1 MEEKIEFYKEKE
13 FKDTEIG
20 SIPKDWEDISA
31 ADIADYINGYP
42 FSPTDWKMYGIPI
55 IRIQNLND
63 PNAEFNFFNGEIDD
77 IYKIKN
83 GDLLFSWSASI
94 GIYIWKRGDAVLNQ
108 HIFKVIPKTSI
119 NKLFLYYD
127 LLLAIEQLKGRVH
140 GSTMKHFQKNELKT
154 IFIPI
159 PSIKEQQKIS
169 EILST
174 IDETIQKTD
183 DIIAKTESLKKGL
196 MQELFTKGIGH
207 KEFKDTEIGRIPKDW
222 EVIKLRDVLLL
233 LRNGI
238 TLRQRKERNGYPV
251 TRIETI
257 SEEKID
263 PSKLGYVIGLSE
275 EDIEEHRLIEGD
287 ILFSHIN
294 SIEHIGKTAIYEG
307 VPDFLLHGMNL
318 LLLRPDKNKVHPK
331 FLLYLLRL
339 LRARK
344 TFWIMSKKAV
354 NQASINQTELGNL
367 RIFFPSL
374 EEQQKIAEILSTID
388 EKLENLRR
396 EKTKLE
402 RIKQWFME
410 ELLTGRIR
418 VRIA

>member
-1 MEEKIEFYKEKE
+1 MEGKVEFYKETE

-20 SIPKDWEDISA
+20 RIPKDWEDISA

-108 HIFKVIPKTSI
+108 HIFKVIPKTNI

-154 IFIPI
+154 TFIPI
-159 PSIKEQQKIS
+159 PSIKEQQKIA

-174 IDETIQKTD
+174 VDGAIQKTD

-196 MQELFTKGIGH
+196 MQELLTKGIGH
-207 KEFKDTEIGRIPKDW
+207 KEFKDTEIGKIPKEW
-222 EVIKLRDVLLL
+222 EVIKLRDILLL
-233 LRNGI
+233 LRNGL
-238 TLRQRKERNGYPV
+238 TLRQRKEGNDYPV

-275 EDIEEHRLIEGD
+275 KDIEEYRLIEGD

-294 SIEHIGKTAIYEG
+294 SLEHIGKTAIYEG
-307 VPDFLLHGMNL
+307 VPGFLLHGMNL

-339 LRARK
+339 FRTRK
-344 TFWIMSKKAV
+344 IFLIMAKKAV

-367 RIFFPSL
+367 KIFLPSL
-374 EEQQKIAEILSTID
+374 EEQQKIASILSTID
-388 EKLENLRR
+388 EKLEILRR

-418 VRIA
+418 VRVA